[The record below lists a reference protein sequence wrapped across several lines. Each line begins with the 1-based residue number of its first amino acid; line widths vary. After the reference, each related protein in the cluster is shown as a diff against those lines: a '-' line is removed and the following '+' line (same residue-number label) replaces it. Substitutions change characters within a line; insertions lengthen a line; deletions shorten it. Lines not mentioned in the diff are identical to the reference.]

1 MNSAPRKILVR
12 STNWIGDVVMALP
25 ALREVRRLH
34 PEAHLAV
41 VARDWVSDLYRGQGL
56 VDEIISFPSGRS
68 SLRLVSRLRGF
79 DRAILFQNA
88 FEAALLASL
97 AGIPE
102 RIGYATQHRGILLT
116 RKARPRTLTRPTHQ
130 IFYYLDLLHLT
141 GLSSKDYLN
150 SPDFSPDI
158 RLRPTPEGLTRA
170 RAILEQAGVAPE
182 ARLVGVNPGAAFGP
196 AKRWPTDRYSELA
209 DRLIR
214 ESGVTI
220 LIFGSAAERPL
231 AEAIQAG
238 MQERAVLLSGRTS
251 LGALAALISGCA
263 LFITNDSGPMHLAAA
278 LEVPQIALF
287 GSTDEIATGP
297 FDKRAEVVH
306 KHVECSPCLR
316 RTCPIDLRCFT
327 RITVDEVFEK
337 AMGRLQS
344 EPGS

>member
-1 MNSAPRKILVR
+1 MRSGPRKILVR
-12 STNWIGDVVMALP
+12 STNWIGDVVMSLP

-41 VARDWVSDLYRGQGL
+41 AARDWVSGLYRGQGL
-56 VDEIISFPSGRS
+56 VDEIISFPTGRS
-68 SLRLVSRLRGF
+68 SLRLIPRLRGF
-79 DRAILFQNA
+79 DQAILFQNA
-88 FEAALLASL
+88 FEAALLTSL
-97 AGIPE
+97 AGIRE

-116 RKARPRTLTRPTHQ
+116 RKAKPRTPARHIHQ

-141 GLSSKDYLN
+141 GLSSTDYLN
-150 SPDFSPDI
+150 SSDFSPDI
-158 RLRPTPEGLTRA
+158 RLRPTSEGLTRA
-170 RAILEQAGVAPE
+170 REVLEQAGVTPDAK
-182 ARLVGVNPGAAFGP
+182 LVGVNPGAAFGP
-196 AKRWPTDRYSELA
+196 AKRWLTDRYSELA

-214 ESGVTI
+214 EAGATI
-220 LIFGSAAERPL
+220 LIFGSAAERPI
-231 AEAIQAG
+231 AQAIQAE
-238 MQERAVLLSGRTS
+238 MQEQAVILSGRTN
-251 LGALAALISGCA
+251 LGTLAGLISGCA

-297 FDKRAEVVH
+297 FDPRAEVIH

-337 AMGRLQS
+337 AQGKLQS
-344 EPGS
+344 ESRS